1 VTADHLDVRS
11 LGELFDGHSD
21 ERIRALG
28 IDALR
33 RWYASL
39 KTRNQPPI
47 SFSIHGELAPN
58 MLPLLCAEK
67 PSFKADHAKLK
78 EAFLF
83 SPNQWGEPIRD
94 RIVIIRRHFAGL
106 RIGRIFGGAVSP

>member
-1 VTADHLDVRS
+1 MTADHLDVRS

-33 RWYASL
+33 RWCASL
-39 KTRNQPPI
+39 KTRNQSPI

-67 PSFKADHAKLK
+67 PSFKA
-78 EAFLF
+78 
-83 SPNQWGEPIRD
+83 
-94 RIVIIRRHFAGL
+94 
-106 RIGRIFGGAVSP
+106 VSPVVGSSVIADPRACPRPENSAGGS